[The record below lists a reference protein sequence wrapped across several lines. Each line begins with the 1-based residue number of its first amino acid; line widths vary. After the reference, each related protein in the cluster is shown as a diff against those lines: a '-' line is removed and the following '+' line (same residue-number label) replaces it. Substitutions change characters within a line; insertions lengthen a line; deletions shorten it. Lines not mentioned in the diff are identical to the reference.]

1 MYFQGTSRRQPVS
14 QYRQTSKVFCHFQFS
29 ILFLVE
35 YRSLVQTIGRIL
47 WSRVSIN
54 FQLIWKFCETV
65 HEVFMTNL
73 PKSGFSP
80 VETLFLHNWLMLMIV
95 SALSIIGPTVIAFSR
110 SATHIICVQF
120 SCPICVLKPNLL
132 FNTCGLPKDHL
143 YLRWSLWLNAISEFP
158 LRRWFPTDGL
168 MSTHLALRPVLL
180 ETFILLL

>member
-80 VETLFLHNWLMLMIV
+80 VETLFLHNWLMRMIV
-95 SALSIIGPTVIAFSR
+95 SALLSGQQLLHLVEVL
-110 SATHIICVQF
+110 HILFVYNLVVQF
-120 SCPICVLKPNLL
+120 VFWSPTFCSIPADSQRITCIWDGHFGSMQFPSFLSDADFLLMDWCPLI
-132 FNTCGLPKDHL
+132 
-143 YLRWSLWLNAISEFP
+143 
-158 LRRWFPTDGL
+158 
-168 MSTHLALRPVLL
+168 
-180 ETFILLL
+180 

>member
-54 FQLIWKFCETV
+54 FQLIWKFSETV

-95 SALSIIGPTVIAFSR
+95 SALLSGQQLLHLVEVL
-110 SATHIICVQF
+110 HILFVYNLIVQF
-120 SCPICVLKPNLL
+120 VFWSPTFCSI
-132 FNTCGLPKDHL
+132 PKDHL